1 MKPTDACAA
10 APRPDAGEIRRA
22 LAVLHDSGNGDDVF
36 EVRIP
41 KAGVDGTISGY
52 FSDHDQ
58 AVKAILAVAGKG
70 PGVYVTLNPV
80 NPQLLSR
87 AQNRLKLRAT
97 TTTADRD
104 VEYRDWLLIDVD
116 PQRPADISSSD
127 EEHDAALEKAR
138 EIRSV
143 LSEEGWR
150 APVLGDSGN
159 GGHLLYPVD
168 LSGSDEDT
176 KLLKDVLTAIAR
188 RFDDDVIKIDTTVFN
203 AARIS
208 KVYGTVARK
217 GDHTAARPHRL
228 ARLLDVPQD
237 ILNGRRQPV
246 PRELLEAMAEPP
258 QQTPPVPPAGATAP
272 RRSNL
277 DDFLARNLRARAPVA
292 HNSGRKWVLEECP
305 FNPDHKA
312 PDAAIFESADGAIGF
327 KCFHASCANYGWRDV
342 REKFEP
348 KKNTSPPEAWPEP
361 DSNHSLHPK
370 TKPVVYSYADVL
382 SVWDYQS
389 TVSYIVED
397 FLPEGAITLLTGD
410 SGHGKTIFATALAG
424 AIVTGG
430 QFLGKQAVRRKVLY
444 LDRENPLALVKQH
457 LFDLHVQRTPDLIY
471 WGGWCDHPPDGPAA
485 ASLHAFARTEK
496 PVLIFDSLIAFH
508 SGSEQDATETRR
520 YLQYYRDLAA
530 SGATVVL
537 LHHTGKSENSKQYR
551 GSSDIKAAVD
561 MAWLVEKLG
570 DPAGLLS
577 DLRIIPFKN
586 RLGAGSIIPAAFRDG
601 RFLCEQRQQ
610 TNREIF
616 ERLVGLNPNLTGI
629 DLVRLGMAAGIGK
642 TRVEQLLIEGVQ
654 QGWLD
659 VHSGKRTAKKYSLAE
674 PELGTL

>member
-1 MKPTDACAA
+1 MKPTAACAA
-10 APRPDAGEIRRA
+10 PPRPDAAEIRRS
-22 LAVLHDSGNGDDVF
+22 LAVLHDPGNGDDVF
-36 EVRIP
+36 EIRIP
-41 KAGVDGTISGY
+41 KAGTDGTISGY
-52 FSDHDQ
+52 FADHEK

-70 PGVYVTLNPV
+70 PGVYVTLNSVSPK
-80 NPQLLSR
+80 LLAR
-87 AQNRLKLRAT
+87 AENRLKIRAT

-116 PQRPADISSSD
+116 PVRPAEISSSD

-168 LSGSDEDT
+168 LSGGEEDT
-176 KLLKDVLTAIAR
+176 QLLKDVLTALAR
-188 RFDDDVIKIDTTVFN
+188 RFDDAMSKIDTTVFN

-217 GDHTAARPHRL
+217 GDHTVERPHRL

-237 ILNGRRQPV
+237 ILRSRSQPV
-246 PRELLEAMAEPP
+246 PRELLEAMARFAEP
-258 QQTPPVPPAGATAP
+258 QQPTPPAAPAGATSP
-272 RRSNL
+272 RRSDL
-277 DDFLARNLRARAPVA
+277 DDFVARYLRARAPVN
-292 HNSGRKWVLEECP
+292 HNGGRKWVLEECP
-305 FNPDHKA
+305 FDSDHKA

-327 KCFHASCANYGWRDV
+327 KCFHNSCSNYGWRDV
-342 REKFEP
+342 REKYEP
-348 KKNTSPPEAWPEP
+348 KKNTV
-361 DSNHSLHPK
+361 
-370 TKPVVYSYADVL
+370 TKPVLYSYADVL
-382 SVWDYQS
+382 PVWDYQS
-389 TVSYIVED
+389 TVNYIVED

-430 QFLGKQAVRRKVLY
+430 QFLGKQAERRKVLY

-471 WGGWCDHPPDGPAA
+471 WGGWCEHPPDGPAA
-485 ASLHAFARTEK
+485 ASLHSFARAEK

-551 GSSDIKAAVD
+551 GSSDIKASVD

-577 DLRIIPFKN
+577 DLRIVPFKN
-586 RLGAGSIIPAAFRDG
+586 RMGAGSIIPAAFRDG

-616 ERLVGLNPNLTGI
+616 ERLVGLNPNSKGVE
-629 DLVRLGMAAGIGK
+629 LVRLGMDAGIGK
-642 TRVEQLLIEGVQ
+642 TRVEQLLAEGVQ

-659 VHSGKRTAKKYSLAE
+659 VRAGKQGSKMYSLAE
-674 PELGTL
+674 PELGDI